1 MMNTALPKRMVS
13 KSKFSMFMR
22 TLCDREL
29 YLSLFSNN
37 PSALSAAGI
46 PVPLKSR
53 PGVQLI
59 TNSGREFE
67 YEQFDLLL
75 NAVPAHVIHKSAG
88 RTGIDLSEALA
99 KATYPSLILQP
110 ELEPED
116 FRDVALSALGVSPAS
131 LKLIPQLSGLRPDI
145 LFVDTRQD
153 TDYEILPDG
162 SRRLVAV
169 KDPRTPLSIID
180 LKNIT
185 EANASYSAEVCLYAI
200 FLANWLHWKGS
211 AFKDRY
217 FVSDRIFLWRHTEMP
232 AFTEIMKKKDGG
244 EVSAR
249 LQALRSDL
257 DDGLVNYLVYMPS
270 VRKFFVEDLPRVI
283 ATGDGH
289 GWAALDYHVNPK
301 CGACDWLGN
310 RPWLSPDDHTFFDKD
325 PTKYC
330 FQGAESSDHLSKMP
344 TLSKGATRVLKDG
357 GHPQVGKLVGI
368 QSNATVL
375 RGHTLLKKDRG
386 QIGSRAESIATGNV
400 TVDQASKVG
409 GLAKYLGAEFDIV
422 VNFDPGSGFLTGV
435 ALRGTLFAPFGHKFQ
450 KADGEA
456 QSIRPLGEAAFVV
469 SKDNA
474 VAEWAALNSF
484 IERLATW
491 IDDAKKVFDD
501 HSMGTL
507 RTQICFWELRQY
519 TELCNAFGRHLLDIL
534 QLSGRSQRA
543 LAWIF
548 PAEELMEKA
557 EQICP
562 NIVFIKDIVTA
573 SVRLPQRF
581 AVTLLGTAEAYHH
594 DRLTPRKIDSY
605 YVEPLGNGI
614 PRERIFE
621 IWKSPTGT
629 VRMFGKPVSVFEAVE
644 RYGAALKAH
653 TWAMSSIAARLRMD
667 LKNCISGNAP
677 ELSMSIPSGLTGVAY
692 DSKLWERWAS
702 VSAAVG
708 KTEGLHT
715 LIARP
720 EWLEAAYQAV
730 ILEAVTQ
737 NLGGNRYE
745 FAVSADST
753 EAKIEEG
760 DFCTVGVVSHPGFPL
775 KNAKTLGVGLDD
787 YTPMHRVISV
797 KIENFDRAAAR
808 ITVRLEPS
816 WGKVAPAFQAV
827 MASGLVPIGSEPIY
841 LLPTMPFDDYD
852 QTREVLIEIGDPS
865 VATPSAEAKL
875 AMGHSAAK
883 KIPKG
888 TGAVSP
894 VARVLWEG
902 DAVAKTLVRTGEQIE
917 KLAVFATTANAYPL
931 NESQVE
937 AVRICG
943 QRQLSII
950 WGPPGTGKTDT
961 LVAMLHAMVR
971 EAPPRKILI
980 TGPNYRT
987 VEELSGR
994 LLRNLEADAAT
1005 AGDFFWLYSKSR
1017 TPKDVS
1023 SSNPNLVATAAK
1035 LDFGTGLDDIQT
1047 SIGDPQRTTIIST
1060 TAHMVL
1066 RLTKAVG
1073 QSGSALDEL
1082 FDVIVLDESSQIPM
1096 TLAIKPL
1103 AAMKANAQVIVAGD
1117 HKQMPPIQNLD
1128 PPKGAEYLVDSI
1140 QTYLIKRF
1148 GIVQQPLL
1156 VNYRSNQD
1164 LVDYAR
1170 SLGYPAQLVAAAPKK
1185 DLSILHPLDGVVKT
1199 LPAALPQSEAYAE
1212 LLRPERR
1219 VTALIHDDPTSSQAN
1234 DLEAGL
1240 VAGLAF
1246 IARHAMAKDL
1256 DTGGGTSGEAFTD
1269 ETFFESGIGIVTP
1282 HKAQKA
1288 LVVRKLTELFPSVDP
1303 ELVFSTVDTVERF
1316 QGGER
1321 NLIIVSYG
1329 VGDTDIIEGEEQFL
1343 LQLERTNVAVSRAK
1357 AKCVVLMPKSLAYH
1371 LPTDQK
1377 AAETSVA
1384 LKSYLE
1390 EFCGRRL
1397 AVNIQDGAG
1406 VLRAAEI
1413 RWH

>member
-1 MMNTALPKRMVS
+1 MSTILPKRMVS

-37 PSALSAAGI
+37 PSALDAVGI
-46 PVPLKSR
+46 PVPLKAR

-59 TNSGREFE
+59 TSSGRDFE
-67 YEQFDLLL
+67 YEQFDLLI
-75 NAVPAHVIHKSAG
+75 NALPSYVIHKSAG
-88 RTGIDLSEALA
+88 RTGIDLNEALA
-99 KATYPSLILQP
+99 EASCPSLILQP
-110 ELEPED
+110 EFEPEE
-116 FRDVALSALGVSPAS
+116 FRDVALSALGVPAAS
-131 LKLIPQLSGLRPDI
+131 FKLIPQLSGLRPDI

-162 SRRLVAV
+162 SRLLVAAD
-169 KDPRTPLSIID
+169 DPRTPLSVID

-185 EANASYSAEVCLYAI
+185 EANASYSAEVCMYAI
-200 FLANWLHWKGS
+200 FLANWLHSKGS
-211 AFKDRY
+211 GFKDRY
-217 FVSDRIFLWRHTEMP
+217 FISDRVFLWRHTEMP
-232 AFTEIMKKKDGG
+232 GFTEIMKKKDGG
-244 EVSAR
+244 EVLAR
-249 LQALRSDL
+249 LQALRKDL
-257 DDGLVNYLVYMPS
+257 DDGIVNYLVYMPS
-270 VRKFFVEDLPRVI
+270 VRKFFVEDLPRVVTI
-283 ATGDGH
+283 GDGQ
-289 GWAALDYHVNPK
+289 GWSALDYHVNPK
-301 CGACDWLGN
+301 CGSCDWLGN
-310 RPWLSPDDHTFFDKD
+310 RSWLSPDDQVFFDKD
-325 PTKYC
+325 PTNYC
-330 FQGAESSDHLSKMP
+330 FQSAESSDHLSKMP

-357 GHPQVGKLVGI
+357 GHPQVAKLVGI

-375 RGHTLLKKDRG
+375 RGHTLLKKDRD
-386 QIGSRAESIATGNV
+386 QIGSRAESIATGKV
-400 TVDQASKVG
+400 TVDRASKVG

-435 ALRGTLFAPFGHKFQ
+435 ALRGALFAPFGKKFQ
-450 KADGEA
+450 TEDGEG

-501 HSMGTL
+501 HGMGTL

-562 NIVFIKDIVTA
+562 NIVFIKDIVIA

-581 AVTLLGTAEAYHH
+581 AVTLIGTAEAYHH
-594 DRLTPRKIDSY
+594 ERLTPRRIDSY

-644 RYGAALKAH
+644 RYGATLKAH
-653 TWAMSSIAARLRMD
+653 AWAMSSITARLRMD
-667 LKNCISGNAP
+667 LKDCISGNAP

-692 DSKLWERWAS
+692 DSKLWDRWAS

-708 KTEGLHT
+708 KTEGLQT

-720 EWLEAAYQAV
+720 EWLEASYQAV
-730 ILEAVTQ
+730 ILEAVTTD
-737 NLGGNRYE
+737 LGGNRYE

-760 DFCTVGVVSHPGFPL
+760 DLCTIGVVSHPGFPL
-775 KNAKTLGVGLDD
+775 KNARTLGVGLDD
-787 YTPMHRVISV
+787 YTQMHRVISAKV
-797 KIENFDRAAAR
+797 ERFDRAAAR

-816 WGKVAPAFQAV
+816 WAKVAPAFQAV
-827 MASGLVPIGSEPIY
+827 MDSGLVPIGSEPIY
-841 LLPTMPFDDYD
+841 LLPTMPFDDYA
-852 QTREVLIEIGDPS
+852 QTKEVLVEIGDPS
-865 VATPSAEAKL
+865 VASPSAEAKL
-875 AMGHSAAK
+875 AMGIGAAK

-888 TGAVSP
+888 TGADSP
-894 VARVLWEG
+894 VARVLWQG
-902 DAVAKTLVRTGEQIE
+902 DAVASAFVRTDDQVDS
-917 KLAVFATTANAYPL
+917 LAVFATSANTHTL
-931 NESQVE
+931 NESQVK
-937 AVRICG
+937 AVRFCAK
-943 QRQLSII
+943 RQLSII

-971 EAPPRKILI
+971 EGTPRKILI

-994 LLRNLEADAAT
+994 LLSNLEADAAA

-1017 TPKDVS
+1017 TPKDVT
-1023 SSNPNLVATAAK
+1023 SSNPNFAATAAT
-1035 LDFGTGLDDIQT
+1035 LDFGAGLEDIQT

-1066 RLTKAVG
+1066 RLTKSVG
-1073 QSGSALDEL
+1073 QSGAALDEL

-1103 AAMKANAQVIVAGD
+1103 AAMKAGAQVIVAGD
-1117 HKQMPPIQNLD
+1117 HMQMPPIQNLD

-1140 QTYLIKRF
+1140 QSYLIKRF
-1148 GIVQQPLL
+1148 QIPQQPLL

-1170 SLGYPAQLVAAAPKK
+1170 SLGYPPQLAAAAPKK
-1185 DLSILHPLDGVVKT
+1185 DLSVLSPLDGIVT
-1199 LPAALPQSEAYAE
+1199 MLPAALPQSEAYAE

-1256 DTGGGTSGEAFTD
+1256 DTGGGTSGEGFTD
-1269 ETFFESGIGIVTP
+1269 QTFFQSGIGIVTP

-1288 LVVRKLTELFPSVDP
+1288 LVVRKLTELFPLADP
-1303 ELVFSTVDTVERF
+1303 ELVFSAVDTVERF

-1384 LKSYLE
+1384 IKSYLE
-1390 EFCGRRL
+1390 EFCSQRM
-1397 AVNIQDGAG
+1397 AVNIQDDAG
-1406 VLRAAEI
+1406 VVRAAEI

>member
-1 MMNTALPKRMVS
+1 MVS

-37 PSALSAAGI
+37 PSALDAAGI

-59 TNSGREFE
+59 TNSGQEFE

-75 NAVPAHVIHKSAG
+75 NAFPTHVFHKSAG
-88 RTGIDLSEALA
+88 RTRIDLSEALT
-99 KATYPSLILQP
+99 KATVPSLILQP
-110 ELEPED
+110 GLEPEE
-116 FRDVALSALGVSPAS
+116 FRDVALSSLGVSAES
-131 LKLIPQLSGLRPDI
+131 RKVIPRLSGLRPDI
-145 LFVDTRQD
+145 LFVDERHD

-162 SRRLVAV
+162 SRLRVAAD
-169 KDPRTPLSIID
+169 DPRTPLSVID

-200 FLANWLHWKGS
+200 FLASWLHSEGS
-211 AFKDRY
+211 AFKKRY
-217 FVSDRIFLWRHTEMP
+217 FISDRIFLWRHTEMP

-244 EVSAR
+244 EVMAR

-270 VRKFFVEDLPRVI
+270 VRKFFVEDLPRVVAI
-283 ATGDGH
+283 GDDL
-289 GWAALDYHVNPK
+289 GWAALDYHVNQK

-310 RPWLSPDDHTFFDKD
+310 RSWLSTDDHVFFDKD

-330 FQGAESSDHLSKMP
+330 FQGAESSDHLCKMP
-344 TLSKGATRVLKDG
+344 TLSKGATRILKDG
-357 GHPQVGKLVGI
+357 GHPEVGKLVGI
-368 QSNATVL
+368 QSNATIL
-375 RGHTLLKKDRG
+375 RGHTLLKKDRD
-386 QIGSRAESIATGNV
+386 QIGSRAEAITTGNV
-400 TVDQASKVG
+400 TVDLVSKVG

-422 VNFDPGSGFLTGV
+422 VNFDSGSGLLTGV

-450 KADGEA
+450 TTGGEA
-456 QSIRPLGEAAFVV
+456 QTIHPLGEAAFVV
-469 SKDNA
+469 AKDNT

-491 IDDAKKVFDD
+491 IDDARKVFGD
-501 HSMGTL
+501 HGMGTL

-629 VRMFGKPVSVFEAVE
+629 VRMFGRVVSVFEAVD
-644 RYGAALKAH
+644 RYGAVLKAH
-653 TWAMSSIAARLRMD
+653 TWAISSIVARLRMD
-667 LKNCISGNAP
+667 LKDCISGNAP
-677 ELSMSIPSGLTGVAY
+677 ELSMSIPSGLSSVAY
-692 DSKLWERWAS
+692 DSKLWDRWAS

-730 ILEAVTQ
+730 ILEAVINT
-737 NLGGNRYE
+737 LGGNRYE

-753 EAKIEEG
+753 EAKIEVG
-760 DFCTVGVVSHPGFPL
+760 DFCTIGIVSHPGFPL
-775 KNAKTLGVGLDD
+775 KNARTLGVGLDD
-787 YTPMHRVISV
+787 YTPMHRVISA
-797 KIENFDRAAAR
+797 KIESFDRASAR

-816 WGKVAPAFQAV
+816 WNGAAQAFQTV

-852 QTREVLIEIGDPS
+852 QTREILIEIGDPS
-865 VATPSAEAKL
+865 VATPSTEAKL
-875 AMGHSAAK
+875 AMGHSAIR

-888 TGAVSP
+888 TGIVSP
-894 VARVLWEG
+894 VARVLWQG
-902 DAVAKTLVRTGEQIE
+902 DAIAKTLVRTAEQTE
-917 KLAVFATTANAYPL
+917 KLADFATTANAYPL
-931 NESQVE
+931 NESQVK
-937 AVRICG
+937 AVRICC

-971 EAPPRKILI
+971 EGPPRKILI

-994 LLRNLEADAAT
+994 LLKNLEADPAAI
-1005 AGDFFWLYSKSR
+1005 GDFFWLYSKSR
-1017 TPKDVS
+1017 TPKKI
-1023 SSNPNLVATAAK
+1023 SNSNQNLIATTAK
-1035 LDFGTGLDDIQT
+1035 LDFGEDLDDIQT
-1047 SIGDPQRTTIIST
+1047 SVRDPQRTTIIST

-1066 RLTKAVG
+1066 RLTKAVS
-1073 QSGSALDEL
+1073 QSGSALDKV

-1103 AAMKANAQVIVAGD
+1103 AAMNTNAQVIVAGD
-1117 HKQMPPIQNLD
+1117 HKQMPPIQSLD

-1148 GIVQQPLL
+1148 GIAQQPLL

-1170 SLGYPAQLVAAAPKK
+1170 SLGYPAQLVAATPKK
-1185 DLSILHPLDGVVKT
+1185 DLSVLNPLDGVVKT
-1199 LPAALPQSEAYAE
+1199 LPAALPRSEAYVE

-1219 VTALIHDDPTSSQAN
+1219 VSALIHDDPTSSQAN

-1256 DTGGGTSGEAFTD
+1256 DTGGGISGEAFTD

-1288 LVVRKLTELFPSVDP
+1288 LVIRKLTELFPSADP
-1303 ELVFSTVDTVERF
+1303 ELVYSAVDTVERF

-1357 AKCVVLMPKSLAYH
+1357 AKCIVLMPKSLAYH
-1371 LPTDQK
+1371 LPSDQK

-1390 EFCGRRL
+1390 EFCGERL

-1406 VLRAAEI
+1406 TVRAAEI